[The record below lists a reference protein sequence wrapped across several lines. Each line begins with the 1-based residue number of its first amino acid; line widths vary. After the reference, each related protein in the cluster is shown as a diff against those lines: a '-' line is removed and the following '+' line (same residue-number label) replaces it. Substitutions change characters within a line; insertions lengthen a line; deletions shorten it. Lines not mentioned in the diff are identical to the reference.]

1 MSCSYSLA
9 LTTYFI
15 ALVHGFSWQLSMFK
29 PVQFHTIAFSVDL
42 DQVLAYSMLLSY
54 QMVHMLL
61 QYVARKHNKLFH
73 VLLVAGMWTTGT
85 TISVA
90 GSMVLEDATIDIH
103 TLIFTGVNSG
113 CTCAALALF
122 WHACAASRP

>member
-73 VLLVAGMWTTGT
+73 VLLVAGMWTAGT

-113 CTCAALALF
+113 CTCVALALF
-122 WHACAASRP
+122 WHSCAASRP